1 MKSRKWDAMVSDL
14 YEVYSGISTG
24 KVELAEAKEKA
35 NILGKITRAVVSE
48 MKYNEYVTAGNKKIA
63 FMEETTSASESVKSK
78 RSSSK

>member
-14 YEVYSGISTG
+14 YDVYSGISTG

-48 MKYNEYVTAGNKKIA
+48 MKYNEYVTAGNKKVA
-63 FMEETTSASESVKSK
+63 FMEETTTVAEPSK
-78 RSSSK
+78 TRKPSLK